1 MSNDGSSDKLVRFFE
16 EAKNKLKKPSVRRTA
31 SHLYICPSSLSLQVT
46 CLTYVALTH
55 SLTHSLTHLI
65 IRSAVNIALGATV
78 I

>member
-55 SLTHSLTHLI
+55 SLTHLI